1 MNLLSIN
8 IRTEDDGEKVIE
20 ILYNG
25 YYIIQE
31 TLYDD
36 ELAEKVLQ
44 LINEN
49 RQTDPNATL

>member
-25 YYIIQE
+25 YNIIQE
-31 TLYDD
+31 TIYND
-36 ELAEKVLQ
+36 ELANKILQ

-49 RQTDPNATL
+49 RQTDPNGTL

>member
-25 YYIIQE
+25 YNIIQE